1 MTKKCSEIN
10 PMEFPMYPRCASNS
24 LTAALKNEKTAEE
37 ANIAMKTYTIKT
49 LKANNDLLE
58 AQRELAATLKKLLE
72 KHKINW

>member
-1 MTKKCSEIN
+1 MAKKCSETN
-10 PMEFPMYPRCASNS
+10 PMEFPMYPRCASAS
-24 LTAALKNEKTAEE
+24 LKTALENAKTADE

>member
-10 PMEFPMYPRCASNS
+10 PSEFPMNPRCASLS
-24 LTAALKNEKTAEE
+24 LKTALENAKTADD
-37 ANIAMKTYTIKT
+37 ANTAIKNYTIKT

-72 KHKINW
+72 KHNIKW